1 MKFHPDQNQG
11 DKEAEEKFKLVNEAY
26 QVLSD
31 EEKRAI
37 YDRYG
42 KDGLNGNGF
51 RQSHNFDDIMDI
63 FESAFGGFGG
73 GFGRKSQKR
82 RKYQLDLEIEV
93 ELDFHEAVFGCK
105 KEVSYKAK
113 VPCHECEGTGSK
125 DKKKSTCSDC
135 NGQGQQYFRQGFMT
149 YSQTC
154 STCGGSGERV
164 TNPCTSC
171 KGKGYSE
178 VEKTVS
184 IDIPEGVDNN
194 NRIRA
199 TGKGNEDESGA
210 KGDLYLHIYVKED
223 EHFTRHGDD
232 IYIEEIGRAH
242 V

>member
-1 MKFHPDQNQG
+1 
-11 DKEAEEKFKLVNEAY
+11 
-26 QVLSD
+26 
-31 EEKRAI
+31 
-37 YDRYG
+37 
-42 KDGLNGNGF
+42 
-51 RQSHNFDDIMDI
+51 MDI

-154 STCGGSGERV
+154 STPPQPLISTSKPPERRN
-164 TNPCTSC
+164 TDR
-171 KGKGYSE
+171 E
-178 VEKTVS
+178 
-184 IDIPEGVDNN
+184 
-194 NRIRA
+194 
-199 TGKGNEDESGA
+199 
-210 KGDLYLHIYVKED
+210 
-223 EHFTRHGDD
+223 
-232 IYIEEIGRAH
+232 
-242 V
+242 